1 MIEINNLCKSY
12 KDYKIYD
19 DFNLRIEKNAIVGL
33 IGPSGIGKTTLFRC
47 IAGIEPHSGEI
58 LYKGRISYLF
68 QEDRLFP
75 WLNIQQNILLPLK
88 LIGKDPDEGDLKKM
102 TDLADMMDISEH
114 LEKKVNQ
121 ISGGQK
127 QKVLI
132 VRALIADPDILLI
145 DEAFK
150 SLDKDSC
157 ASIYQ
162 KFVDFCRANNK
173 IAIIATHDDNMLDSV
188 DYVIDLSKLE
198 GIVR

>member
-19 DFNLRIEKNAIVGL
+19 DFNLRIEKNAIIGL

-47 IAGIEPHSGEI
+47 IAGIESHSGEI
-58 LYKGRISYLF
+58 VCKGRISYLF

-75 WLNIQQNILLPLK
+75 WLNIRQNILLPLK
-88 LIGKDPDEGDLKKM
+88 LIGKDPDEGDMKKM

>member
-19 DFNLRIEKNAIVGL
+19 DFNLRIEKNAIIGL

-47 IAGIEPHSGEI
+47 IAGIESHSGEI
-58 LYKGRISYLF
+58 VCKGRISYLF

-75 WLNIQQNILLPLK
+75 WLNIRQNILLPLK